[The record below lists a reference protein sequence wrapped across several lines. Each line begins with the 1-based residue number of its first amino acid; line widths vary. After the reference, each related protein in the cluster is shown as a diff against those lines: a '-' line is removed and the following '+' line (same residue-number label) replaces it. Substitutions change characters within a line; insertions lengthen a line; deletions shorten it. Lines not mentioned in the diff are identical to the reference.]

1 MANVFV
7 YTPAGAS
14 RPSLAGKN
22 LTNLLEQVSDALLPY
37 VEDDSETDESD
48 VAMDPKAALFARVAA
63 GEISTEEAMVEMA
76 VIYAT
81 PASEDSSD
89 DAFRI
94 NGEPMSIQEAKRK
107 FRQQEDGFSVEV
119 QSLDGGDD
127 EIPGMV
133 TMFRL

>member
-22 LTNLLEQVSDALLPY
+22 LTNLLEQVSDALLPH

-81 PASEDSSD
+81 
-89 DAFRI
+89 
-94 NGEPMSIQEAKRK
+94 
-107 FRQQEDGFSVEV
+107 RQ
-119 QSLDGGDD
+119 
-127 EIPGMV
+127 
-133 TMFRL
+133 